1 MWLEKK
7 IKYKAAF
14 LFCFCF
20 FLPQFFARNE
30 KSRFLMSF
38 PHLPNGVFLQCRLC
52 GLRMFLAMG
61 SEEIIDCVEVE
72 LAEATLVIVSRFVG
86 NQC

>member
-1 MWLEKK
+1 MWLKK
-7 IKYKAAF
+7 NKAAF
-14 LFCFCF
+14 LFF
-20 FLPQFFARNE
+20 FSFFFANNE

-38 PHLPNGVFLQCRLC
+38 PHLPNGVFLQRRLC
-52 GLRMFLAMG
+52 GLKMFLAIG

-72 LAEATLVIVSRFVG
+72 LAETTLVIVSRFLG

>member
-1 MWLEKK
+1 
-7 IKYKAAF
+7 
-14 LFCFCF
+14 
-20 FLPQFFARNE
+20 
-30 KSRFLMSF
+30 MSF
-38 PHLPNGVFLQCRLC
+38 PHLPNGVFLQRRLC

-72 LAEATLVIVSRFVG
+72 LAETTLVIVSRFVG

>member
-1 MWLEKK
+1 
-7 IKYKAAF
+7 
-14 LFCFCF
+14 
-20 FLPQFFARNE
+20 
-30 KSRFLMSF
+30 MSF
-38 PHLPNGVFLQCRLC
+38 PHLPNGVFLQRRLC